1 LKPILIVG
9 AGINGAALA
18 RELVLN
24 GLDVIVVDSADIASG
39 TTAYS
44 SRLIHGG
51 LRYLEYADTPLVRES
66 LDERARLLRLAPDFV
81 RPLEFQIP
89 VERRLGGFLDA
100 AGKLLLGGKYKAR
113 SRRGLWLV
121 RTGLW
126 FYDLFAGKSLPRSR
140 TLDID
145 ARRRP
150 LFAPRYT
157 KLCTYFDGQM
167 PYPEQ
172 FTAALLD
179 DARRAA
185 VDAGTAFQVQ
195 TYARVALEGSTV
207 VVSDESLGTGS
218 SSKERM
224 RFEPAAVVNASGPWG
239 DATLAALGFSGR
251 RLIGGTK
258 GSHIVVFREDLR
270 QALTV
275 KDQRDATARDVAIYA
290 EAGDGRP
297 VFILPFGDAAQGPGV
312 LIGTT
317 DTPYEGDPAE
327 AVASDGELE
336 YLVGL
341 ANDVLPG
348 IRLARADVALHYSGV
363 RPLPYAD
370 ASTPAAISR
379 RHAVVEVP
387 TAPWP
392 AWTLVGGKLTTC
404 RALAEEAAGVVLAK
418 LNRTANHVS
427 RERPI
432 PLPLKFDVERENESA
447 ADRRAVVGTNLSRGF
462 VRRTIRQ
469 LWVRRLEDLV
479 ERRLMLLFA
488 PRLSRATLAESADL
502 LVEEGLLQATERD
515 EAIERACRRLRD
527 HFGRTVVS

>member
-1 LKPILIVG
+1 MKPILILG

-24 GLDVIVVDSADIASG
+24 GLDVVVVDSADIASG

-51 LRYLEYADTPLVRES
+51 LRYLEYADTALVRES
-66 LDERARLLRLAPDFV
+66 LDERARLLKLAPDFV

-100 AGKLLLGGKYKAR
+100 AGKLVLGGRYKPR

-121 RTGLW
+121 RTGLY
-126 FYDLFAGKSLPRSR
+126 FYDKFAGSSLPGSR
-140 TLDID
+140 TLEITG
-145 ARRRP
+145 RRRE
-150 LFAPRYT
+150 LFAPRFT
-157 KLCTYFDGQM
+157 KLCAYYDAQM

-172 FTAALLD
+172 FVAALLD

-185 VDAGTAFQVQ
+185 VDAGTRFEVH
-195 TYARVALEGSTV
+195 TYSRMALAGREV
-207 VVSDESLGTGS
+207 VVVDETTGD
-218 SSKERM
+218 ERA

-239 DATLAALGFSGR
+239 DATLAALGFPGKP
-251 RLIGGTK
+251 LIGGTK
-258 GSHIVVFREDLR
+258 GSHIVVFCDDLR
-270 QALTV
+270 AALTTSH
-275 KDQRDATARDVAIYA
+275 DGGATTHDAAVYA

-297 VFILPFGDAAQGPGV
+297 VFILPFTDPARGAAV

-317 DTPYEGDPAE
+317 DTPYAGDPAE
-327 AVASDGELE
+327 AVATEGEIE
-336 YLVGL
+336 YLLAL

-348 IRLARADVALHYSGV
+348 IKLTRADVALHYAGV
-363 RPLPYAD
+363 RPLPHVD

-379 RHAVVEVP
+379 RHAIVEVP
-387 TAPWP
+387 DAPWP

-404 RALAEEAAGVVLAK
+404 RALAEEAAGAVLAK
-418 LNRTANHVS
+418 LNRAANHLS
-427 RERPI
+427 RERAI
-432 PLPLKFDVERENESA
+432 PQAIGDACDRE
-447 ADRRAVVGTNLSRGF
+447 AVRSV
-462 VRRTIRQ
+462 IRS

-488 PRLSRATLAESADL
+488 RTLSRATLEELADL
-502 LVEEGLLQATERD
+502 LVEERVLRSEDRD
-515 EAIERACRRLRD
+515 EAIERTCRRLRN
-527 HFGRTVVS
+527 HFGRTIS

>member
-1 LKPILIVG
+1 MKPILILG

-24 GLDVIVVDSADIASG
+24 GLDVVVVDSADIASG

-51 LRYLEYADTPLVRES
+51 LRYLEYADTALVRES
-66 LDERARLLRLAPDFV
+66 LDERARLLKLAPDFV

-100 AGKLLLGGKYKAR
+100 AGKLVLGGRYKPR

-121 RTGLW
+121 RTGLY
-126 FYDLFAGKSLPRSR
+126 FYDKFAGHSRTETVLPGSR
-140 TLDID
+140 TLEITG
-145 ARRRP
+145 RRRE

-157 KLCTYFDGQM
+157 RLCAYYDAQM

-172 FTAALLD
+172 FVAALLD

-185 VDAGTAFQVQ
+185 VDAGTRFEVH
-195 TYARVALEGSTV
+195 TYSRITLASREV
-207 VVSDESLGTGS
+207 VVADETTGD
-218 SSKERM
+218 ERA

-239 DATLAALGFSGR
+239 DATLATLGFPGKP
-251 RLIGGTK
+251 LIGGTK
-258 GSHIVVFREDLR
+258 GSHIVVFRDDLR
-270 QALTV
+270 AALTTSH
-275 KDQRDATARDVAIYA
+275 DGGATTHDAAIYA

-297 VFILPFGDAAQGPGV
+297 VFILPFTDPARGAAV

-317 DTPYEGDPAE
+317 DTPYEGDPAA
-327 AVASDGELE
+327 AVATEGEIE
-336 YLVGL
+336 YLLAL

-348 IRLARADVALHYSGV
+348 IRLTRGDVALHYAGV
-363 RPLPYAD
+363 RPLPHVD

-387 TAPWP
+387 NAPWP

-404 RALAEEAAGVVLAK
+404 RALAEEAAGSVLAT
-418 LNRTANHVS
+418 LNRAANHTS

-432 PLPLKFDVERENESA
+432 PRAIGDAHDREDV
-447 ADRRAVVGTNLSRGF
+447 RG
-462 VRRTIRQ
+462 VIRS

-479 ERRLMLLFA
+479 ERRLMLLFS
-488 PRLSRATLAESADL
+488 RNLSRATLAELADL
-502 LVEEGLLQATERD
+502 LVEENLLKAEDRD
-515 EAIERACRRLRD
+515 EAVDRTCLRLRE
-527 HFGRTVVS
+527 HFGRTIS

>member
-1 LKPILIVG
+1 LKPILILG

-24 GLDVIVVDSADIASG
+24 GLDVVVVDSADIASG

-51 LRYLEYADTPLVRES
+51 LRYLEYADTALVRES
-66 LDERARLLRLAPDFV
+66 LAERARLLKLASEFV

-100 AGKLLLGGKYKAR
+100 AGKLVLGGKYKPR

-121 RTGLW
+121 RTGLY
-126 FYDLFAGKSLPRSR
+126 FYDKFAGSSLPGSR
-140 TLDID
+140 TLEITG
-145 ARRRP
+145 RRRE
-150 LFAPRYT
+150 LFAPRFT
-157 KLCTYFDGQM
+157 KLCAYYDAQM

-172 FTAALLD
+172 FVAALLD

-185 VDAGTAFQVQ
+185 VDAGTRFEVHNYSRA
-195 TYARVALEGSTV
+195 ALAGAEV
-207 VVSDESLGTGS
+207 VVSDEANGH
-218 SSKERM
+218 ERS
-224 RFEPAAVVNASGPWG
+224 RCEPAAVVNASGPWG
-239 DATLAALGFSGR
+239 DTTLAALGFSGKP
-251 RLIGGTK
+251 LIGGTK
-258 GSHIVVFREDLR
+258 GSHIVVFRDDLR
-270 QALTV
+270 AALTTSH
-275 KDQRDATARDVAIYA
+275 DGGATTHDAAVYA

-297 VFILPFGDAAQGPGV
+297 VFILPFTDPARGAAA

-317 DTPYEGDPAE
+317 DTPYTGDPAE
-327 AVASDGELE
+327 AVATEAEIE
-336 YLVGL
+336 YLLAL

-348 IRLARADVALHYSGV
+348 IKLTRGDVALHYAGV
-363 RPLPYAD
+363 RPLPHVD
-370 ASTPAAISR
+370 AATPAAISR

-387 TAPWP
+387 NAPWP

-404 RALAEEAAGVVLAK
+404 RALAEEAAGEVLAT
-418 LNRTANHVS
+418 LNRAPNHTS

-432 PLPLKFDVERENESA
+432 RQ
-447 ADRRAVVGTNLSRGF
+447 VVGDAHDREA
-462 VRRTIRQ
+462 VRSVIRS

-488 PRLSRATLAESADL
+488 RDLSRTALAELADL
-502 LVEEGLLQATERD
+502 LVEENVLRASERN
-515 EAIERACRRLRD
+515 EAIESTCRRLRE
-527 HFGRTVVS
+527 HFGRTIS